1 MSCLCVGLYLLAEA
15 LWGSASQ
22 SQVSMGE
29 KWAYRVIH
37 ITSHPNL
44 GWRVGK

>member
-1 MSCLCVGLYLLAEA
+1 MSCPCAGLYLLAEA
-15 LWGSASQ
+15 LWGPAFQ
-22 SQVSMGE
+22 PQVSTL

-44 GWRVGK
+44 GRRVGK